1 MPAMVRDEKKLADH
15 SKKKNKKTKKTE
27 EMYMYVCT

>member
-1 MPAMVRDEKKLADH
+1 MPAMVRDEKQLAAH
-15 SKKKNKKTKKTE
+15 SKKKKTNE

>member
-1 MPAMVRDEKKLADH
+1 MPAMVRDEKQLAAH
-15 SKKKNKKTKKTE
+15 SKKKKKTNE